1 MSKNVPKFETAK
13 QTRFKQPIL
22 PIKDTAEIT
31 ALQTEIRI
39 SRPKLH
45 KHLHTD
51 VRKWEQELPNLT
63 TERRCGPSCPQKIP
77 DTSHRL
83 SSTVRSTQIQ
93 TNYMPSQ
100 YTKPEEGFCMKKSC
114 VRLKDFGST
123 NACRRHQN
131 QFLISDTK

>member
-1 MSKNVPKFETAK
+1 MSKNVPKFDTTK
-13 QTRFKQPIL
+13 QTRFRQPIS
-22 PIKDTAEIT
+22 PRNRHRRNHRSPNGDKDLAPKTA
-31 ALQTEIRI
+31 QTLAHR
-39 SRPKLH
+39 RQKMGTGATKPH
-45 KHLHTD
+45 H
-51 VRKWEQELPNLT
+51 R
-63 TERRCGPSCPQKIP
+63 TEMRTILSSKIP

-83 SSTVRSTQIQ
+83 TSTVGSTQIQ

-123 NACRRHQN
+123 NTCRRHQN